1 MSAATTLPASQPID
15 RVARLLAWVVPAGI
29 LTQAVLA
36 GQGWFVDQGL
46 IGLHGGIGHGVL
58 TLAILVA
65 GWAWWRRPS
74 WSVVVLTTAGV
85 LGLIAQTGLGYTG
98 RRGGVALA
106 SSLHVPLGT
115 LLLASSLVVAVLI
128 SQQAR
133 SGQ

>member
-1 MSAATTLPASQPID
+1 MSLGPSDPASSPID
-15 RVARLLAWVVPAGI
+15 RLARLLVWLVPTGI
-29 LTQAVLA
+29 LVQAVLA

-46 IGLHGGIGHGVL
+46 FLLHGGVGHGVL
-58 TLAILVA
+58 TLALLVA

-74 WSVVVLTTAGV
+74 RTVLVLATLGV

-115 LLLASSLVVAVLI
+115 LLLTASVVVALLV
-128 SQQAR
+128 SRPAR
-133 SGQ
+133 TSR

>member
-1 MSAATTLPASQPID
+1 MSAAPLTPARQPID
-15 RVARLLAWVVPAGI
+15 RVAGVLAWVVPAGI
-29 LTQAVLA
+29 LVQAILA

-46 IGLHGGIGHGVL
+46 LGLHGGVGHGVL

-65 GWAWWRRPS
+65 GWAWWRRPT
-74 WSVVVLTTAGV
+74 WTIVLLASAGV

-115 LLLASSLVVAVLI
+115 LLLAGSLLLAVLVT
-128 SQQAR
+128 QQAR
-133 SGQ
+133 PRS

>member
-1 MSAATTLPASQPID
+1 MSTAPPAPARRPID
-15 RVARLLAWVVPAGI
+15 RIAHAIAWVVPAGI
-29 LTQAVLA
+29 LVQAILA

-46 IGLHGGIGHGVL
+46 LVLHGGVGHGVL

-65 GWAWWRRPS
+65 AWSWWRRPS
-74 WSVVVLTTAGV
+74 WSIVMLASAGV

-115 LLLASSLVVAVLI
+115 LLLAGSLLVAVLVTM
-128 SQQAR
+128 QTRAR
-133 SGQ
+133 P